1 MKVQDITTSNM
12 VASALE
18 KKMSVGED
26 MKKLVLRVGMASKE
40 IVWHCLKIELSY
52 NSTISS
58 GCASKGIKSYNLNI
72 YLISC
77 W

>member
-40 IVWHCLKIELSY
+40 IV
-52 NSTISS
+52 
-58 GCASKGIKSYNLNI
+58 
-72 YLISC
+72 
-77 W
+77 